1 MIAGSTFY
9 PHFQNSIRAV
19 VQCSDEELQSQIV
32 ALYPS
37 KACYHL
43 NQHAYDQQLQ
53 TLCDLFK
60 SLIKSQFSFIY
71 AKAPCDAIDA
81 FSKEFLQNDRSSK
94 YYEHRRTND
103 VEYFQSVKKLL
114 EEIYVLLLERKEI
127 SKSETQSCLMNL
139 IKGFDVCAPGLLG
152 HLEEL
157 KIRLKT
163 QNSLDYWLAEL
174 RTRNVENYADIH
186 FTRKSIYAGNH
197 VHVWMAFIKHANQ
210 QGYNLL
216 KKTHKDTF
224 ESLAQITYRDLLLF
238 RGYNKQV
245 YNQQAIVECAEHNFR
260 ALLCEFV
267 DKYAPKEEEAP
278 QSFLARLFQPK
289 KAFAWVSSWLHEKE
303 QAVKKRDLSIWLDI
317 PEGLYANISK
327 DATLLLNAL
336 FPSKQEDECDIS
348 SFLEFNDEY
357 DKVRIKPEIVND
369 LEAYILQALLDEG
382 VLTAKR
388 ADNLFA
394 TGRMVPE
401 NPIKQVIHNLNQRLR
416 NSIAAGLMT
425 FASWLSVGSLIAR
438 RILFTQSILMG
449 ICVGFLYHSLD
460 KFKEHLQQAS
470 FRRLKLSSRAIAISE
485 PEKIAFDIGTKAQ
498 HNTQAYITSFSTWQ
512 TYVHYPSYLAGCE
525 AQRVNDAELKQ
536 RMQRGLPI

>member
-1 MIAGSTFY
+1 MIVGSTFY
-9 PHFQNSIRAV
+9 PHFQSSIRAV
-19 VQCSDEELQSQIV
+19 VQSSDEELQTQIV

-37 KACYHL
+37 KACYHYK
-43 NQHAYDQQLQ
+43 QPAYDQQLQ

-60 SLIKSQFSFIY
+60 TLIKSQFSFVY
-71 AKAPCDAIDA
+71 AMAPCDAFDS
-81 FSKEFLQNDRSSK
+81 FRKEFLQKNSLSK

-103 VEYFQSVKKLL
+103 VEYFQSAKKLL
-114 EEIYVLLLERKEI
+114 EEIYVLLQERKKI

-163 QNSLDYWLAEL
+163 HNSLDYWLAEL

-186 FTRKSIYAGNH
+186 FMQKRIYAGNH

-216 KKTHKDTF
+216 KKTHKDSF
-224 ESLAQITYRDLLLF
+224 ESLAHITYRDLLKF
-238 RGYNKQV
+238 RAYNEQA
-245 YNQQAIVECAEHNFR
+245 YNQKAIVECAEHNFR

-267 DKYAPKEEEAP
+267 DKYVPQEEAP

-289 KAFAWVSSWLHEKE
+289 KAVAWVSSWLYEQE

-348 SFLEFNDEY
+348 TILEFNDDY
-357 DKVRIKPEIVND
+357 DKVRIKPEVVKD

-382 VLTAKR
+382 VLTTKR
-388 ADNLFA
+388 VDNLFA
-394 TGRMVPE
+394 AGRMMPK
-401 NPIKQVIHNLNQRLR
+401 NPIKQVINNLGQRLR
-416 NSIAAGLMT
+416 NSLAAGLMT
-425 FASWLSVGSLIAR
+425 FASWLSVGSWIAR
-438 RILFTQSILMG
+438 KVLLRESILIG

-460 KFKEHLQQAS
+460 KFKEHFQQAS
-470 FRRLKLSSRAIAISE
+470 YRRLKLSSRTMPVTE
-485 PEKIAFDIGTKAQ
+485 PEIAAFQIGSKSQ
-498 HNTQAYITSFSTWQ
+498 QNTQAYINSYTVWQ
-512 TYVHYPSYLAGCE
+512 TYAHYPSYLAGCE
-525 AQRVNDAELKQ
+525 AQKVNDEELLQ
-536 RMQRGLPI
+536 RMQRRLPV